1 MSVETRSFLL
11 DKQIHINYNRKQLQR
26 LLDHSQELLMPDT
39 DWTAEYSKQRKDRM
53 QDAIDDYL
61 NDDKVPARQTYE
73 EILSCIDDLINY
85 HKKNMDRATE
95 LKSLMMGNRGVEL
108 ITCVGNIPETLGRAE
123 FLAEKA
129 RCEEDF
135 KGE

>member
-1 MSVETRSFLL
+1 MSVETKSFLL

-39 DWTAEYSKQRKDRM
+39 DWTAEYAKQRKDRM

-85 HKKNMDRATE
+85 HKKNMDRANE
-95 LKSLMMGNRGVEL
+95 LKSLMMGNRSVEL

>member
-1 MSVETRSFLL
+1 MSVETKSFLL
-11 DKQIHINYNRKQLQR
+11 DKQIHINYNRKRLQR
-26 LLDHSQELLMPDT
+26 LLDHSQELLMTDT
-39 DWTAEYSKQRKDRM
+39 DWTAEYAKQRKDRM

-61 NDDKVPARQTYE
+61 NDDKVPPRQTYE

-85 HKKNMDRATE
+85 HKKNMDRANE